1 MILLNVLIGRQ
12 LIFSGGAMS
21 IDYLLFFDHYSDEE
35 NETGDDYNSMEFQEE
50 DTLAGDLE
58 ESLAQVREQM
68 SGYPPGHPIFYRDG
82 IEFVQAEPGSPE
94 AKHKRLNGR
103 IVKI

>member
-1 MILLNVLIGRQ
+1 
-12 LIFSGGAMS
+12 MS
-21 IDYLLFFDHYSDEE
+21 TDYLLFFDHYDEE
-35 NETGDDYNSMEFQEE
+35 NPTGDDNTFMNFQEE
-50 DTLAGDLE
+50 DTLAEELE

-68 SGYPPGHPIFYRDG
+68 SGYPPGHPVFYRDG

-94 AKHKRLNGR
+94 AKHKWINGR